1 MTPGQAARGGVAGR
15 HGLGALAAVL
25 AVWLAAGT
33 AVCGAQDVARTAR
46 LTGRVV
52 DSLGAPIS
60 GATVRVV
67 SQRPLQ
73 ATTTEAGAF
82 AIDSVPVGRV
92 ELGVRRLGYA
102 PATFWAVMT
111 PGVVARVMFTL
122 APVAIELPAVG
133 VSDTLAHPWLRTFD
147 RRRRAG
153 RGYFFTREDIVRSQ
167 VEATT
172 DLLRRVPGVRIVR
185 TRWGTPQVLFDRGGP
200 SGMPCVPQLFV
211 HTMTYMGL
219 VDDFS
224 PDDIEAME
232 VYNGISTVPVELQS
246 AQAHTCGAIVIWT
259 REPPPVKK

>member
-1 MTPGQAARGGVAGR
+1 MTPGQAARRGAAGR
-15 HGLGALAAVL
+15 HGFVALVAVL
-25 AVWLAAGT
+25 AVWMAAGT
-33 AVCGAQDVARTAR
+33 GVCGAQDVARTAR
-46 LTGRVV
+46 LIGRVV

-67 SQRPLQ
+67 SHRLLQ
-73 ATTTEAGAF
+73 ATTNDAGTF

-111 PGVVARVMFTL
+111 PGVIARVNLTL
-122 APVAIELPAVG
+122 APVAFELPAVS

-147 RRRRAG
+147 RRRRSG

-167 VEATT
+167 VQATT

-185 TRWGTPQVLFDRGGP
+185 TRWGTPQVLFDRGGA

-246 AQAHTCGAIVIWT
+246 EQAHTCGAIVIWT
-259 REPPPVKK
+259 REPPVVKR